1 MQTGLRII
9 CDARKHIGKPCFGI
23 DVVEARG
30 HDDGVHDGGSL
41 GTAIG
46 SREQPCLRLRA
57 KPRRLRS
64 AALLVRQIRPSS
76 TNRAKPSQRFS
87 I

>member
-1 MQTGLRII
+1 MTCGINAVIAPPAARVTK
-9 CDARKHIGKPCFGI
+9 ARKHVGKPCFGI

-30 HDDGVHDGGSL
+30 HDEGFYDGGSL

-46 SREQPCLRLRA
+46 SREQPCLAA
-57 KPRRLRS
+57 K
-64 AALLVRQIRPSS
+64 IRPSS

-87 I
+87 K